1 MTLNVNKRIDHVEWA
16 RRVNGRWIVHRG
28 LDHSLAAY
36 LDHLEKI
43 DSPRLVRS
51 CRLAHRLVHSIEPME
66 DPKPWFYGG
75 LFSLATEAEARKFLA
90 GHPLMAAIVPC
101 LQSDEHL
108 PAVLKS
114 AGQRTH
120 DKIRRLRETL
130 DRLAK
135 SS

>member
-1 MTLNVNKRIDHVEWA
+1 MTLNTNKRIDHIEWA

-28 LDHSLAAY
+28 LDQSLTAY
-36 LDHLEKI
+36 LDHLETA
-43 DSPRLVRS
+43 DPERLARS
-51 CRLAHRLVHSIEPME
+51 CRLAHRLVHSVEPTE

-108 PAVLKS
+108 PAVLKA

-135 SS
+135 TS